1 MKRFLSIL
9 KEHLITSV
17 PTALKRVCKS
27 RLIHNF
33 RKNRPSIR
41 FRGQVRVPTA
51 FIIPFSRVHGSY
63 PHRDYISGLS
73 GGATVWL
80 SFSAFSILSCLLSR
94 HSAPPP
100 PSVPLVR
107 SRFRWSSTLLQQIL
121 HFKGVTGCCFFCKRT
136 KMNS

>member
-100 PSVPLVR
+100 PQFPLSEVGFDGHQR
-107 SRFRWSSTLLQQIL
+107 CCSKFCIL
-121 HFKGVTGCCFFCKRT
+121 KVSLGVAFFANGRR
-136 KMNS
+136 